1 MDTPFHFGI
10 LPMLDTAFQ
19 LFEENSRGK
28 ARTESVLQAMQD
40 GDVILVYGKSA
51 DLNISD
57 RLRAMAKRNCKVWQP
72 FNDQELIRMTP
83 NERMRALAQRIQTR
97 APLGATVHADH
108 TFVSKWIEMALVD
121 VNHQFRDLVQVVG
134 EHNIHYGNDP
144 KRNSKQVPDAGRPF
158 GAQGEAVNAIPKR
171 RIT

>member
-51 DLNISD
+51 DRNISD
-57 RLRAMAKRNCKVWQP
+57 RLIAMGKPNCKIARP
-72 FNDQELIRMTP
+72 FSEEDFLRLTP
-83 NERMRALAQRIQTR
+83 GERMRALCQRIQTR
-97 APLGATVHADH
+97 SPLGATVHVDH
-108 TFVSKWIEMALVD
+108 TFVSKWIEASLID
-121 VNHQFRDLVQVVG
+121 VNHQFRDLVQAVG

-144 KRNSKQVPDAGRPF
+144 KRNSKHVPDAGRPF

>member
-28 ARTESVLQAMQD
+28 SRTESVLQVMQD
-40 GDVILVYGKSA
+40 GDVILVFSKDASR
-51 DLNISD
+51 DIEL
-57 RLRAMAKRNCKVWQP
+57 RLRAMGKPNCKVLQP
-72 FNDQELIRMTP
+72 FNDEEFLRMTP
-83 NERMRALAQRIQTR
+83 NERMRALAQRISRTT
-97 APLGATVHADH
+97 LGATVHADH

-121 VNHQFRDLVQVVG
+121 VSHQFRNLVQVVG

-144 KRNSKQVPDAGRPF
+144 KRNSKHVPDAGRPF